1 MARYL
6 RDEIAAAGGRE
17 VFFVAN
23 TDLSGVARSATAY
36 ARGNSV
42 SVPALLNRCLPHDV
56 VIHNHPS
63 GVLEPSGADI
73 GVASTL
79 GNSSVGF
86 YIVDNAVTRLY
97 AVVEPFGRTEA
108 KGPALTHDDVAPL
121 EPGGAVQNRLDC
133 YEHRP
138 QQVQMARAVVDALNN
153 DELLVVEAGTG
164 TGKSLAYLVPMLSF
178 AARTGERVV
187 LSTNTINLQEQLI
200 LKDIPLVKEAL
211 GLDVEVELVKG
222 RGNYV
227 CKRKADSV
235 AGEVASYTDPEEIQL
250 TDDLLAWARA
260 SKDGS
265 RSDLSYVPRPD
276 VWEKIESQ
284 TDTCLGVRC
293 HHYHDC
299 FFNTARRRAA
309 KARVLV
315 VNHHLLCADLAMRAE
330 SSNYTSISLLPP
342 YSRVVLDEA
351 HHLEEVASSYFG
363 TTVTRAGLMR
373 LLSQLYRGR
382 KDGGVLAVALKK
394 LDGSPEGVA
403 AQKAIAESITAIEV
417 LRQEAEQLYTD
428 LFSVLIRMGSQ
439 EGREDAPGERKLRLG
454 RLVREDETFVRL
466 LSEVTR
472 AAEFMRALSRRL
484 AKVAEA
490 LIDAGNSKLGSVSD
504 QGLLVR
510 AYAGRLS
517 GHADGLET
525 AIKDQGASW
534 VSWLEGK
541 PLKGGSYTLRVAS
554 CPVNVGGALSEALH
568 ERFKTVVFTS
578 ATLAIESDFGYFERR
593 VGLEKAKPGRV
604 KRHVISSPFDYPNQ
618 AVLALV
624 DDLPDPGD
632 SAFAMRAA
640 DAVREAI
647 QASGGRAFVL
657 TTSFRLLDYLH
668 ARLADTLA
676 RLGIRSLKQ
685 GDAPR
690 TKLME
695 QFCEDAT
702 SVLFGTDSFW
712 EGVDAR
718 GEVLELVVITRLP
731 FRVPTEPVVEA
742 RIEEIET
749 RGGNAFAEYSVPQA
763 VLKLKQGFGRLVRTR
778 EDRGVVLI
786 LDRRVVDRSYGR
798 RFVAALPPARRVRG
812 PWHEI
817 SEELHHFFQQR
828 RADR

>member
-1 MARYL
+1 
-6 RDEIAAAGGRE
+6 

-23 TDLSGVARSATAY
+23 TDIGGVARTATAY
-36 ARGNSV
+36 ARGNLA

-63 GVLEPSGADI
+63 GVLKPSEADI

-86 YIVDNAVTRLY
+86 YIVDNAVENIY
-97 AVVEPFGRTEA
+97 AVVEPFKRPEP
-108 KGPALTHDDVAPL
+108 KGPALTHDDLAPL
-121 EPGGAVQNRLDC
+121 EPGGAVQNRLEC

-138 QQVQMARAVVDALNN
+138 QQIEMARAVIDAFNK
-153 DELLVVEAGTG
+153 DELLVIEAGTG
-164 TGKSLAYLVPMLSF
+164 TGKSLAYLVPALLF

-200 LKDIPLVKEAL
+200 RKDIPLVKEAL

-227 CKRKADSV
+227 CKRKADAV
-235 AGEVASYTDPEEIQL
+235 GGEVAQYTDAEEIQL
-250 TDDLLAWARA
+250 TSDLLAWAKT
-260 SKDGS
+260 STDGS

-276 VWEKIESQ
+276 IWEKIESQ
-284 TDTCLGVRC
+284 TDTCMGVRC

-315 VNHHLLCADLAMRAE
+315 ANHHLLCADLAMRRE
-330 SSNYTSISLLPP
+330 SENYTSISLLPP

-363 TTVTRAGLMR
+363 HTATRAGLMR
-373 LLSQLYRGR
+373 MLSQLHRGGN
-382 KDGGVLAVALKK
+382 KKGGVLALALAR
-394 LDGSPEGVA
+394 LEASSA
-403 AQKAIAESITAIEV
+403 ADVLKDWITNRAIVSKEIV
-417 LRQEAEQLYTD
+417 RQEAEQLYTE
-428 LFSVLIRMGSQ
+428 LFAILMRMGSQ

-454 RLVREDETFVRL
+454 RLVREDEAFQHLVP
-466 LSEVTR
+466 EATR
-472 AAEFMRALSRRL
+472 VAALMRDASRQLAALG
-484 AKVAEA
+484 EA
-490 LIDAGNSKLGSVSD
+490 LIDHGASKPGSVSD
-504 QGLLVR
+504 QGMMVR
-510 AYAGRLS
+510 AYAGRLMS
-517 GHADGLET
+517 HADNLEV
-525 AIKDQGASW
+525 ALKDQGPEW
-534 VSWLEGK
+534 VAWLEGK
-541 PLKGGSYTLRVAS
+541 PLKGGSYTLRLAT
-554 CPVNVGGALSEALH
+554 CPVNVGGALTEALH
-568 ERFKTVVFTS
+568 KRFKTVVFTS
-578 ATLAIESDFGYFERR
+578 ATLAIEKDFGYFEKR
-593 VGLEKAKPGRV
+593 VGLDRAEPERV
-604 KRHVISSPFDYPNQ
+604 RRHVISSPFDYPNQ
-618 AVLALV
+618 AVLAMV

-640 DAVREAI
+640 DCVREAI

-668 ARLADTLA
+668 ARLADTLS
-676 RLGIRSLKQ
+676 RLGIRALKQ

-718 GEVLELVVITRLP
+718 GDVLELVVITRLP

-742 RIEEIET
+742 RIEEIEA
-749 RGGNAFAEYSVPQA
+749 RGGNAFGEYSVPQA

-786 LDRRVVDRSYGR
+786 LDRRVVERSYGR
-798 RFVAALPPARRVRG
+798 RFVTALPPARRVRG

-817 SEELHHFFQQR
+817 SEELRHFFQQR
-828 RADR
+828 EAER